1 MVGVDAV
8 TIHWI
13 SILAVLTSGDGPEL
27 FFPLVALGFYVT
39 FPRGTNSSR
48 HTVCLHVMCLYRVLQ
63 LLLSGLHEKGNFS
76 SQLFLGRR
84 EKNEKHV
91 FEEL

>member
-1 MVGVDAV
+1 M

-13 SILAVLTSGDGPEL
+13 SSLAVLTSGDGSEL

-39 FPRGTNSSR
+39 FPRGTHSTR
-48 HTVCLHVMCLYRVLQ
+48 HTVCLHMICLYCVLQ
-63 LLLSGLHEKGNFS
+63 LLFSGLHEKANFS
-76 SQLFLGRR
+76 SQLFLGSR
-84 EKNEKHV
+84 EKNEKHD